1 MVSVSG
7 RSRSRLRKRES
18 GGPEEGYEKK
28 RNKKE
33 NCIEGW
39 EQKDEAKREK
49 GGEEEKM

>member
-1 MVSVSG
+1 MGQTVVTQ
-7 RSRSRLRKRES
+7 KT
-18 GGPEEGYEKK
+18 YVWQKKK

-33 NCIEGW
+33 NCIEGS